1 MIRSTVS
8 FLHGTRFRPVH
19 LIACSAACLAAT
31 GFTVG
36 ALAAP
41 TLTVL
46 YGFKGKPDGLAPN
59 SRLTKDS
66 SGAFYG
72 TTYAGGVKNW
82 GAVFKLTPPAGS
94 QTQWSSTILYSFTDG
109 SDGKDPVGG
118 VILDSSGALYGTTYG
133 GGGGTV
139 FKLTPPAAGKTQW
152 TYSLLHSFAASNDG
166 KNPWGRLIMIKGELY
181 GTTYSGGGG
190 HSIGTVYKLTPPAAG
205 KTVWTE
211 TVLHRFDHAG
221 DGTFPS
227 AGLITDGSGALYG
240 TTDSGGSS
248 GCVSSGCGMVF
259 KLTPPGAGKTAWT
272 ETVLYSFKNGM
283 DGSHPLADLSLDSK
297 GVLYG
302 TTSTGGGSSA
312 TGCGTVFK
320 LTPPAAGST
329 QWTETVLYR
338 FKGKSTDGCYPHAG
352 VVLESTGALYGTT
365 SQGMIGGT
373 VFKLTPPAGG
383 LTQWTEAVL
392 YNFKNKADGYDPEA
406 GLILDNGTLYG
417 TTYQGSS
424 VGGVVF
430 KLR

>member
-1 MIRSTVS
+1 MIFSKVS
-8 FLHGTRFRPVH
+8 FLHGTRFRLA
-19 LIACSAACLAAT
+19 LIAGSAACLAAA
-31 GFTVG
+31 GFTGG
-36 ALAAP
+36 ATAAP

-59 SRLTKDS
+59 SRLTMDS
-66 SGAFYG
+66 SGALYG
-72 TTYAGGVKNW
+72 TTYAGGAKNL
-82 GAVFKLTPPAGS
+82 GAVFKLTPPAAG

-118 VILDSSGALYGTTYG
+118 VIFDSSGALYGTSSQG
-133 GGGGTV
+133 GGAGTV

-181 GTTYSGGGG
+181 GTTHSGGGG
-190 HSIGTVYKLTPPAAG
+190 KSIGTVFKLTPPAVG

-227 AGLITDGSGALYG
+227 SASLIANSSGALYG
-240 TTDSGGSS
+240 TTETGGSL
-248 GCVSSGCGMVF
+248 GFGMAF
-259 KLTPPGAGKTAWT
+259 KLTPPGAGQTAWT
-272 ETVLYSFKNGM
+272 ETVLYSFKNVM
-283 DGSHPLADLSLDSK
+283 DGSRPLTDLSLDNSK

-320 LTPPAAGST
+320 LTPPAADST

-365 SQGMIGGT
+365 SQGMNGGNGT
-373 VFKLTPPAGG
+373 VFKLSPPAGG
-383 LTQWTEAVL
+383 LTQWTETVL
-392 YNFKNKADGYDPEA
+392 YNFKNLADGYDPEA
-406 GLILDNGTLYG
+406 GLILNNGTLYG